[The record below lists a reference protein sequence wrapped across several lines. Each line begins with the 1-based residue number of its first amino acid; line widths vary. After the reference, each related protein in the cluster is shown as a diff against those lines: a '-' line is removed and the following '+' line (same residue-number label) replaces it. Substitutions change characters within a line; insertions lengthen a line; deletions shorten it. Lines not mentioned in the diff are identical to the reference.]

1 MVLNKIVMNYS
12 LSIMLNDLQEKVVFV
27 TCEDD
32 DKVAEIQKLNGKF
45 VRLEL
50 LRLYLALL
58 SFCV

>member
-50 LRLYLALL
+50 LRLFLTLL